1 MGKNYL
7 SRGNKVKMIDGR
19 ILTVKSLEFREFI
32 AVEEIGYQKK
42 NDIVE
47 VIESGEKINKTK
59 LEKIDLETI
68 AHLIANKA
76 NMPYCWE
83 DIKNRLLIGEKMPF
97 KLTE

>member
-47 VIESGEKINKTK
+47 VIESGEKISANLNELRTMELTKTK
-59 LEKIDLETI
+59 
-68 AHLIANKA
+68 
-76 NMPYCWE
+76 
-83 DIKNRLLIGEKMPF
+83 G
-97 KLTE
+97 